1 MRVKAGQKIA
11 NGRIGQPEAAF
22 WGNVLGETDLRAT
35 LGVMIWRKAFVFART
50 IKTVMRPILHPSLVN
65 GRSGDPALYI
75 ETLFEKRAIQF
86 DLGDI
91 SNLSPRKIQRL
102 EHVFVSHAHIDHFI
116 GFDRLLRVLV
126 GREKTVSLYGPHGF
140 IDHVDHKLH
149 AYRWN
154 LVDRIAADLV
164 FVVTEI
170 DGQLNANRARFRLRS
185 GFAAETVDGDRN
197 TSGALYS
204 GPTFQVSTAVLEH
217 RTPCL
222 AFAIEE
228 TAHGNIWKNRLA
240 ELGLQV
246 GPWLR
251 ELKRAVIENNPD
263 DHPIEVNAGAKRS
276 DERTMTLG
284 ELRSAVTVTPGQKIG
299 YVTDVADTAE
309 NRSAI
314 VRLVRNADVLFIEAA
329 FAEADAALAAER
341 AHLTTAAAG
350 SIAREAAVRR
360 LEPFHFSPRYS
371 EQESRLLDEVMAAF
385 AGPLPE

>member
-1 MRVKAGQKIA
+1 
-11 NGRIGQPEAAF
+11 
-22 WGNVLGETDLRAT
+22 
-35 LGVMIWRKAFVFART
+35 
-50 IKTVMRPILHPSLVN
+50 
-65 GRSGDPALYI
+65 
-75 ETLFEKRAIQF
+75 
-86 DLGDI
+86 
-91 SNLSPRKIQRL
+91 
-102 EHVFVSHAHIDHFI
+102 
-116 GFDRLLRVLV
+116 
-126 GREKTVSLYGPHGF
+126 
-140 IDHVDHKLH
+140 
-149 AYRWN
+149 
-154 LVDRIAADLV
+154 
-164 FVVTEI
+164 VTEV
-170 DGQLNANRARFRLRS
+170 NASLTTETARLRLKNA
-185 GFAAETVDGDRN
+185 FAVEAVGGGQISEGLLHCEPAFR
-197 TSGALYS
+197 
-204 GPTFQVSTAVLEH
+204 VSTAILEH

-263 DHPIEVNAGAKRS
+263 DHLIEVNAGAKRS